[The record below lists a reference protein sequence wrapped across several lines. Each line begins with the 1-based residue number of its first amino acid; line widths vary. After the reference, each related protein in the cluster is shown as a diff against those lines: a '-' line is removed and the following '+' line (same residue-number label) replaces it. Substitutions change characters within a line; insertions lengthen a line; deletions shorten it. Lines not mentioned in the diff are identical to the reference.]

1 MKKLITFLL
10 GLVLMTAMV
19 GMIVVV
25 AAIYDTASQQTIDS
39 FFFQPGNLSSQR
51 IGVPARIEDLSDEKI
66 REMLV
71 DKFITEYFYV
81 VPDVN
86 NINTRISG
94 TAGLARLV
102 SPELFAQWTAT
113 IAPEISDMAAA
124 GMMRTARV
132 IEINMP
138 EIGDRWQ
145 ITYELHTWTV
155 PNDLSLAP
163 IITRGTMMVKMRYEP
178 GFWKDTS
185 GKEINI
191 GHELETGRDPS
202 TIFKFRVFEI
212 ENME

>member
-25 AAIYDTASQQTIDS
+25 AAIHDTASQQTIDS

-102 SPELFAQWTAT
+102 SPELFAQWKAT
-113 IAPEISDMAAA
+113 IAPEISDMADA

-145 ITYELHTWTV
+145 ITYELHTWTTS
-155 PNDLSLAP
+155 NDLSMLP
-163 IITRGTMMVKMRYEP
+163 TITRGTMMANLRYEP
-178 GFWKDTS
+178 GFWKDSS
-185 GKEINI
+185 GKEMDV
-191 GHELETGRDPS
+191 GAALERGDDPS
-202 TIFKFRVFEI
+202 TIFKFRVYSV
-212 ENME
+212 ENLE

>member
-1 MKKLITFLL
+1 MQGVWDGGIHYEKYP
-10 GLVLMTAMV
+10 
-19 GMIVVV
+19 V
-25 AAIYDTASQQTIDS
+25 AC
-39 FFFQPGNLSSQR
+39 
-51 IGVPARIEDLSDEKI
+51 RIEFCLIHDDEILCFSFYRIELRQYQKGGWKI
-66 REMLV
+66 YIQEYGEGEMLV

-155 PNDLSLAP
+155 PNDLSLTP